1 MEETP
6 TYTSGRSTKAFK
18 LKVEYRKTVRVDAVC
33 GLPPIG
39 IVSEFEFQLNR
50 ASHRRHSADR
60 TRIAGRR
67 PSPQLV
73 RCANR
78 QPSDVHRVIA
88 ALYRTVAAHLKL
100 QNKGAYAMSHKTT
113 TAGSRIAQRPKVRR
127 TGYVDSG
134 TRRRVEQ
141 MRTGRSASATT
152 RLSRESAW
160 LSPTPVT
167 VTWDIRCHPL
177 HVTAVYPPSA
187 RPTRR
192 EIPIRHTTLPG
203 RQQYVNRLISR
214 IRLRAVDRR
223 DRICLP

>member
-113 TAGSRIAQRPKVRR
+113 TAGSWIAQRGTWIQAHVDASSRCAPVGARPPRR
-127 TGYVDSG
+127 AFRASRHGY
-134 TRRRVEQ
+134 RRR
-141 MRTGRSASATT
+141 R
-152 RLSRESAW
+152 
-160 LSPTPVT
+160 
-167 VTWDIRCHPL
+167 
-177 HVTAVYPPSA
+177 
-187 RPTRR
+187 
-192 EIPIRHTTLPG
+192 
-203 RQQYVNRLISR
+203 
-214 IRLRAVDRR
+214 
-223 DRICLP
+223 

>member
-100 QNKGAYAMSHKTT
+100 QNKGVYAMSHKTT
-113 TAGSRIAQRPKVRR
+113 TAGSWIAQRPKVRR

-134 TRRRVEQ
+134 TRRRVER
-141 MRTGRSASATT
+141 MRTSERVRHDAPFGRVGMAIADAGDRHLGYSMPPTSRDG
-152 RLSRESAW
+152 RLRAIREADTEGN
-160 LSPTPVT
+160 PDTAHDPARTPA
-167 VTWDIRCHPL
+167 IRQS
-177 HVTAVYPPSA
+177 V
-187 RPTRR
+187 
-192 EIPIRHTTLPG
+192 
-203 RQQYVNRLISR
+203 ISR